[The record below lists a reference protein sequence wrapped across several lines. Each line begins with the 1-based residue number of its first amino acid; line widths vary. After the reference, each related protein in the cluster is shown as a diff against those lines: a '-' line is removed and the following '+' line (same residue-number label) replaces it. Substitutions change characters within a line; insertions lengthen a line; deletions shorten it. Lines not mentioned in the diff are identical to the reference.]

1 MISSI
6 LKKLKTLSS
15 PKPNKTKSSVAPLSE
30 SSNVAWNH
38 NAPTD
43 YEEKLKKYENRQKK
57 EEEVKEIRKERR
69 TLRRQNG
76 LLEFHNEVL
85 FLQNQRLASEKQNL
99 KMERQAMAEKKNE
112 LAKNLRKQKRINEY
126 YKRRLVEF
134 QKLEKFH
141 I

>member
-1 MISSI
+1 MTS
-6 LKKLKTLSS
+6 SS
-15 PKPNKTKSSVAPLSE
+15 PKPNKTKATVAPLSE
-30 SSNVAWNH
+30 SSAIAWNH
-38 NAPTD
+38 KAPMD
-43 YEEKLKKYENRQKK
+43 YDEKLKKYENRQRK
-57 EEEVKEIRKERR
+57 EDEVKEIRKDRR
-69 TLRRQNG
+69 ILRRQNG

-126 YKRRLVEF
+126 YKRRLVEI
-134 QKLEKFH
+134 QKLEKFA